1 MRNVCGNRDFVF
13 VWQEAI
19 GDLGDGKNVDMKL
32 YILKLNL
39 ATGNMVWSKKRQMW
53 GDQSRSR
60 EDMVKTWTP
69 GEGDGNGKDA

>member
-1 MRNVCGNRDFVF
+1 MRNGGNRGFGF

-19 GDLGDGKNVDMKL
+19 GGLGDGKDVDMKL

-39 ATGNMVWSKKRQMW
+39 AAGDMDWSRKGQMW
-53 GDQSRSR
+53 GDQPRSR